1 MENENKNIENENPV
15 HTEDE
20 VKNKTGR
27 GKTAV
32 ILAVTL
38 MAGLLTGGGIYK
50 FRHGSDAEKTVEVK
64 EMVTTVTFVS
74 DPAYETEETTEEVTT
89 AETTSK
95 ETTAVT
101 TVPVTETPDE
111 TTAITT
117 EVTEVTKSSN
127 ELYWESLKNSPLRNQ
142 KHNAYSD
149 ILDVLPMLESFNFR
163 FACYSYYLNSEP
175 EYKDIVVGADVTYS
189 YQALKPIESGS
200 VSSES
205 NGLKPTGG
213 VLHSNRYY
221 KVSTLGPDY
230 QNEDYKYK
238 TEEDVR
244 SALEEY
250 FTDSF
255 IENHYISDYDK
266 VPGRYTIFKIIDGEL
281 YVTYPDDMGMM
292 LGVFGNVYNYDGK
305 RCDVKI
311 ADYSPDIHSDPMH
324 VSLVLEDGKWKIDG
338 YEHTGNIVNGSTY
351 FKDLYNEY
359 KDVGVKAVEDLKAL
373 ENVVLCCGVTT
384 DENDTLTEEYDGTT
398 VVYQRVT
405 DDRFSNVSE
414 IENFICSHSVADLR
428 LRCIDYIR
436 GANGKYPV
444 YMMSG
449 GELYCNKDEFNS
461 HYCLLDK
468 YFGVIS
474 ADDDYIQLS
483 IENFGDS
490 SFVVGK
496 TYLQVRIYSTIHLT
510 MSLCQ
515 HDILS
520 AEAGAA

>member
-1 MENENKNIENENPV
+1 MENEKNNV
-15 HTEDE
+15 TEQE
-20 VKNKTGR
+20 SKPEGEAKKPNGGR
-27 GKTAV
+27 KTAA

-38 MAGLLTGGGIYK
+38 MAGLLAGGGIYK
-50 FRHGSDAEKTVEVK
+50 IRQGANAEKTAEVEEK
-64 EMVTTVTFVS
+64 VTTVTVIS
-74 DPAYETEETTEEVTT
+74 DPAEETEETTEEVTT
-89 AETTSK
+89 SATTAV

-101 TVPVTETPDE
+101 TVPVTEAPDE
-111 TTAITT
+111 TPAITA

-127 ELYWESLKNSPLRNQ
+127 ELYWESLRNSPLRNK
-142 KHNAYSD
+142 KHVAYSD

-163 FACYSYYLNSEP
+163 FACYSYYVNSEP

-189 YQALKPIESGS
+189 YQALKPIESGP
-200 VSSES
+200 VSSGS
-205 NGLKPTGG
+205 DDLKPNGG

-255 IENHYISDYDK
+255 IENHYISDYDE

-292 LGVFGNVYNYDGK
+292 VAAYGNIYNYDGK
-305 RCDVKI
+305 RCDVKTE
-311 ADYSPDIHSDPMH
+311 DYSPDIHSDPMH

-351 FKDLYNEY
+351 FRDLYKEY
-359 KDVGVKAVEDLKAL
+359 YDVGKKAVEDLMAL
-373 ENVVLCCGVTT
+373 ENVVFCCGVTT
-384 DENDTLTEEYDGTT
+384 DENDTLTEEYDGTE

-405 DDRFSNVSE
+405 DNRFSNVSE
-414 IENFICSHSVADLR
+414 IENFICSYSVADLR

-436 GANGKYPV
+436 GVNGKYPV
-444 YMMSG
+444 YKMSG
-449 GELYCNKDEFNS
+449 GALYCNKDEFNEK
-461 HYCLLDK
+461 YCLLDHNR
-468 YFGVIS
+468 YFDVIS
-474 ADDDYIQLS
+474 ADDNFIQLS
-483 IENFGDS
+483 IDNYTHNCMFLKNTTDGWKICD
-490 SFVVGK
+490 
-496 TYLQVRIYSTIHLT
+496 L
-510 MSLCQ
+510 
-515 HDILS
+515 D
-520 AEAGAA
+520 